1 MKKLCHYVLLVISVL
16 GISMY
21 VKSDEEWL
29 PDVAAQFGFESWKGT
44 TVSNYIKTV
53 STIDWSSLNIATNGM
68 QISVS
73 KTMGPNIFR
82 LVICNDVD
90 DVTVLRVD
98 ASIWNSVLSAQKGML
113 WWFAH
118 MTTTVDYSSSTNNI
132 PMTFKHLFIL
142 LTYVTL
148 RNETTPELK
157 SRVVSFSIVI
167 HSTKLSFAACR
178 HATFAPVV
186 WCSSHNCTRFP
197 SGDIPCG
204 TRSAWRGWWWW
215 ASPWCG
221 VPRPRLP
228 KADGRG

>member
-21 VKSDEEWL
+21 VKSDEEWF

-132 PMTFKHLFIL
+132 GDRGYTLPNSIIFARNNVAVDVSSYTNAISAEAVARQIDADIL
-142 LTYVTL
+142 Q
-148 RNETTPELK
+148 R
-157 SRVVSFSIVI
+157 
-167 HSTKLSFAACR
+167 STMAG
-178 HATFAPVV
+178 P
-186 WCSSHNCTRFP
+186 
-197 SGDIPCG
+197 
-204 TRSAWRGWWWW
+204 
-215 ASPWCG
+215 
-221 VPRPRLP
+221 
-228 KADGRG
+228 